1 MTFLVLT
8 ILQGCLYLWDVHKGE
23 LVRVVNLQDREKTAF
38 IHHIQSM
45 ESSTIV
51 CDFGSEIKVIHFPL
65 VLEKVE

>member
-1 MTFLVLT
+1 M
-8 ILQGCLYLWDVHKGE
+8 
-23 LVRVVNLQDREKTAF
+23 RVVNLQDREKTAF

-45 ESSTIV
+45 ENSTIV